1 MSNIYTDDDNR
12 LSLATGNNI
21 TIVAANMSNGTM
33 ERFLIEREQGRGRS
47 SIVYWAMVNAGE
59 ALERPVLLKEFYPI
73 DYTEYLE
80 REPKTGELRFHGPH
94 GDLDAE
100 DGVWQGFWLQ
110 RERFTSTCME
120 QQHHYATNMQSTDE
134 LFEIQGIY
142 ALGESLYT
150 VMRAVGGCSWDQV
163 KEESAY
169 QILETGIS
177 VLHELKTLHEN
188 DLLHGDIK
196 PENIYIFRKTRQHVG
211 LLDFESLQVL
221 EDGALTGIEVLS
233 YSDGYAAPEIL
244 DALQCDVLDRE
255 DYYSCITPK
264 ADLYALAAV
273 LYTRL
278 TGCRVPENTRSAQC
292 KRLRAEAIERLWQQ
306 ERQTQFRNVPEHVRV
321 ELIHFFDVM
330 LARNFNDRYGLSEME
345 QRLHLLMIHV
355 APNRYVVSPCHRP
368 SHSTEFYVGRRKDC
382 AAVKQLLE
390 KNGQMMLVWGEGGI
404 GKSELMRKVAW
415 DLGDTYD
422 FFWLTFDGSLKQTV
436 ANMLISPEDSS
447 ERSRETDVNALY
459 ERNLSC
465 LAGYRN
471 TAVLVIDNCDPG
483 PEDEEAPFLGS
494 VYADLSRL
502 ELRVIFTSRTNMSGT
517 DAELRLNPLSED
529 ELLTLTLEYY
539 NHPEAE
545 ASLRS
550 MIRAAHYNTLLVQ
563 QMARMLGQSWG
574 SLTPERLSEALSL
587 SYTDQ
592 DDTPTAEALT
602 RRHLL
607 SLFELTAFSVR
618 SKKILACATLYPASG
633 IEAGML
639 LRCYDEAE
647 QDRMQLMVLNG
658 WLNRSSDNMIS
669 IHPLIREVGLIKL
682 NERMNE
688 LCSDFYERYLSEF
701 SLLKQPEKTRQCLQR
716 AAIVSNAADYL
727 KDTEGKYAETAGLIN
742 YQAGRYR
749 HALLYFQK
757 QWECFLSNN
766 PAPETMRAMMIMD
779 RIASSALKVG
789 EYSHAIYYSRTAIM
803 HVERE
808 KGEGRP
814 EMLPYYINLG
824 NIYLE
829 SNAYDEAYRYY
840 SKAWNAYKAGNS
852 GDESTEITL
861 WKSFGTLYSRMG
873 NNIGAASCIDRAL
886 KLADG
891 TPGVSPEIRA
901 SILETAAWL
910 HHKFGHYKTALDC
923 SREAVRIYTYVLGEN
938 HPRTVISNINVAS
951 ALMDC
956 GQLAQAHD
964 ILIEMNER
972 LEQTVGYNHPYM
984 SKTCFLLFQV
994 DMMRR
999 KDRSADVPASEE

>member
-1 MSNIYTDDDNR
+1 
-12 LSLATGNNI
+12 
-21 TIVAANMSNGTM
+21 MSNGMM
-33 ERFLIEREQGRGRS
+33 ERFRIEREQGRGRS

-59 ALERPVLLKEFYPI
+59 ALQRPVLLKEFYPI
-73 DYTEYLE
+73 DYVEHLE
-80 REPKTGELRFHGPH
+80 REPETGKLIFHGPYS
-94 GDLDAE
+94 DLDEE
-100 DGVWQGFWLQ
+100 DAVRQGFLQQ
-110 RERFTSTCME
+110 RERFKETCIA
-120 QQHHYATNMQSTDE
+120 QQQHYATNTQSTDE

-163 KEESAY
+163 KEETAY

-177 VLHELKTLHEN
+177 VLHELKTLHGH

-211 LLDFESLQVL
+211 LLDFESLQAL
-221 EDGALTGIEVLS
+221 EDGALTGKEVLS

-244 DALQCDVLDRE
+244 DALQCDVLDQE
-255 DYYSCITPK
+255 DYYSCITTK
-264 ADLYALAAV
+264 ADLYSLAAV

-278 TGCRVPENTRSAQC
+278 TGCRVPTDARSTQC
-292 KRLRAEAIERLWQQ
+292 KRLRVEAIERLWQR
-306 ERQTQFRNVPEHVRV
+306 ERQTQFRNVSDHVRV

-330 LARNFNDRYGLSEME
+330 LARNFNDRYSLSEME
-345 QRLHLLMIHV
+345 QRLQLLMIHV
-355 APNRYVVSPCHRP
+355 APHRYVVSPCHRP
-368 SHSTEFYVGRRKDC
+368 SHPTEFYVGRRKDC
-382 AAVKQLLE
+382 DAVKQLLE
-390 KNGQMMLVWGEGGI
+390 KDGQMMLVWGEGGI

-422 FFWLTFDGSLKQTV
+422 FFWLTFDGSLKRTV
-436 ANMLISPEDSS
+436 ANMLISPEDTS
-447 ERSRETDVNALY
+447 EHSRETDINALY

-471 TAVLVIDNCDPG
+471 TAVLVIDNCDPSL
-483 PEDEEAPFLGS
+483 EDEASPFLGT

-502 ELRVIFTSRTNMSGT
+502 ELRVIFTSRTNMSWT

-550 MIRAAHYNTLLVQ
+550 MIRAAHCNTLLVQ

-592 DDTPTAEALT
+592 DDTPTAETLT

-607 SLFELTAFSVR
+607 SLFELTAFSER

-658 WLNRSSDNMIS
+658 WLNRSSDNLIS

-688 LCSDFYERYLSEF
+688 LCDDFYKRYLSEF
-701 SLLKQPEKTRQCLQR
+701 SLLEQPDKIRQHLQR

-727 KDTEGKYAETAGLIN
+727 KDSEGEYAETAGLIN

-757 QWECFLSNN
+757 QWERFLSNN
-766 PAPETMRAMMIMD
+766 PAPEAMRAMMIMD
-779 RIASSALKVG
+779 RIASSALKAG
-789 EYSHAIYYSRTAIM
+789 EYTHAVYYSRSAIKL
-803 HVERE
+803 VEKE
-808 KGEGRP
+808 KGEGLP

-829 SNAYDEAYRYY
+829 SNVYDEAYRYY

-852 GDESTEITL
+852 GDDLTEITL

-873 NNIGAASCIDRAL
+873 NYIGAASCIDRAM
-886 KLADG
+886 KLADV
-891 TPGVSPEIRA
+891 TPGVSLELQA
-901 SILETAAWL
+901 SILESAARL
-910 HHKFGHYKTALDC
+910 HHTLGHYETELNC
-923 SREAVRIYTYVLGEN
+923 SREAVRIYTYALGEN
-938 HPRTVISNINVAS
+938 HPRTVISYINVAS
-951 ALMDC
+951 ALVDC
-956 GQLAQAHD
+956 GQLVQAHKM
-964 ILIEMNER
+964 LIEMQES

-984 SKTCFLLFQV
+984 SKTRFLLSQV
-994 DMMRR
+994 DCMLGK
-999 KDRSADVPASEE
+999 KDRWSDVPAGEE